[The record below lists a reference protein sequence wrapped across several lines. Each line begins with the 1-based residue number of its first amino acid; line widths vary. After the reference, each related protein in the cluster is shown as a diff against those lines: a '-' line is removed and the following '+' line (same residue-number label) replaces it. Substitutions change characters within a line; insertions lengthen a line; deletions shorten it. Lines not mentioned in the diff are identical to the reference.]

1 MSTMKATARFKAL
14 VQLGEQLRADEDGY
28 LAATIKRTAMHNP
41 WFTEENQ
48 RQAIDAITEQMLNPD
63 KLRAWWD
70 KYAITEPVQQ
80 QRIGL
85 VLAGNLPLVGF
96 HDVLCVFASGHHAV
110 IKLSEKDPYL
120 LPAVLRSLKQV
131 APDAEQYFSMVEKLS
146 DFDAVIATGS
156 NNSARYFEAYF
167 GRYPH
172 IIRRNR
178 NGIAVLTGEESPE
191 ELIALGRDIFDYF
204 GLGCRNVA
212 KLYLP
217 EGYQFE
223 PLLEALHEYRTI
235 VNHTKYKNN
244 FDYNYALYVLNKVAY
259 QANGCV
265 ILTEN
270 PSLQSPISCLH
281 YECYSDL
288 VALEANLQQKQD
300 QIQLVVSKHDFSGVP
315 VFPFGEAQ
323 QPALDDYADGV
334 DTMAFLLTLS

>member
-14 VQLGEQLRADEDGY
+14 VQLGEQVRADEDGF

-80 QRIGL
+80 HRIGL

-96 HDVLCVFASGHHAV
+96 HDVLCVFASGHQAV

-120 LPAVLRSLKQV
+120 LPAMLRSLKQV
-131 APDAEQYFSMVEKLS
+131 APDAEQYFSTVEKLS

-191 ELIALGRDIFDYF
+191 ELLALGRDVFDYF

-223 PLLEALHEYRTI
+223 PLLEALHQYRTI

-281 YECYSDL
+281 YEYYSDL
-288 VALEANLQQKQD
+288 AALEANLQQKQD